1 MQDSFMIEVLY
12 TLKNDVANIYETK
25 HFFVVQYICS
35 GPRCCCQSGL
45 YSIDKYFP
53 KTRTRSLFVQDLR
66 ASFLLPKTKRIKM
79 RTYARSYMN

>member
-12 TLKNDVANIYETK
+12 TLKKGVANIYETK

-35 GPRCCCQSGL
+35 NPCCGGL

-53 KTRTRSLFVQDLR
+53 KTRTRSDFIQDLR
-66 ASFLLPKTKRIKM
+66 DSFLLPKTKRIKM
-79 RTYARSYMN
+79 RTYARSYGG